1 LHRHQQSVQKRFV
14 NLGNLYLQ
22 FYRKVSLITIFLNA
36 QNIISCIN
44 LLDDGKEWLRT
55 HWNLCVPLNGTDDV
69 VNLKDWLTNV
79 WTNLAMVNYPY
90 AANFLAPLPAY
101 PVKVYRHIP
110 ISILKNKR
118 CVIYF
123 HLQAVCEHLTNSS
136 LDDHS
141 LLDELFK
148 GLSVYAN
155 FTGQTKCLDV
165 SQQADQ
171 SLGDMGWDFQVKRI
185 TREI

>member
-1 LHRHQQSVQKRFV
+1 M
-14 NLGNLYLQ
+14 
-22 FYRKVSLITIFLNA
+22 
-36 QNIISCIN
+36 
-44 LLDDGKEWLRT
+44 
-55 HWNLCVPLNGTDDV
+55 

-101 PVKVYRHIP
+101 PVKVIIILHLHIFFFTL
-110 ISILKNKR
+110 IQS
-118 CVIYF
+118 F
-123 HLQAVCEHLTNSS
+123 FSMQAVCEHLTNSS

-171 SLGDMGWDFQVKRI
+171 SLGDMGWDFQVI
-185 TREI
+185 EHVF